1 MRRQHDSVWSVRTV
15 CCGLPVCGA
24 TLMATLGPVDAASIL
39 DPLARGLL
47 SGGTQS
53 PDQWEDF
60 NNRCQ

>member
-1 MRRQHDSVWSVRTV
+1 
-15 CCGLPVCGA
+15 
-24 TLMATLGPVDAASIL
+24 MATLGPVDAASIL